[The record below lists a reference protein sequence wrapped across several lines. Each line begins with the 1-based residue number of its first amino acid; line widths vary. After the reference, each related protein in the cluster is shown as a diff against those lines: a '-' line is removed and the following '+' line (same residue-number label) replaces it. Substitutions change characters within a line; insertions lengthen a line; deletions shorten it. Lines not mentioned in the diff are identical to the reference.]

1 MTENNPIQTQAPATE
16 EPISTEVVSKP
27 EELSTTTEPTAEE
40 SPTVELTA
48 EESTT
53 VEPTIAKDH
62 SWQTRLSRALS
73 WLLHP
78 FVVPLYVVAFM
89 MVMDG
94 FLSRLPY
101 GVKNYLVWVV
111 VIYAAIVPMLSIA
124 FMRAVGLIKSLGLHS
139 QRSRL
144 LPLLVGA
151 ISYVLCAIT
160 LSDVA
165 VAAIIRKFVLAAA
178 CCEVLALAVTPFWK
192 ISLHLICM
200 GGVTA
205 MFTLLSVAGGG
216 QHFWALVATIL
227 LSGAL
232 ASARLHLGAHKPSQV
247 AAGYFGGL
255 AVAMLA
261 IIYL

>member
-1 MTENNPIQTQAPATE
+1 MTEENQIEIELTQPE
-16 EPISTEVVSKP
+16 EPS
-27 EELSTTTEPTAEE
+27 
-40 SPTVELTA
+40 
-48 EESTT
+48 
-53 VEPTIAKDH
+53 IAHDS

-78 FVVPLYVVAFM
+78 FVVPLYVLGFM
-89 MVMDG
+89 LLTDG
-94 FLSRLPY
+94 FLSRLPASI
-101 GVKNYLVWVV
+101 KSYLAWIVV
-111 VIYAAIVPMLSIA
+111 LYAAIVPMLSIA
-124 FMRAVGLIKSLGLHS
+124 FMRGLGLLKNFGLHS

-165 VAAIIRKFVLAAA
+165 VATIIRKFVLAAA
-178 CCEVLALAVTPFWK
+178 CCEVLALIVTPFWK

-205 MFTLLSVAGGG
+205 VFTLLSVAGAG

-232 ASARLHLGAHKPSQV
+232 ASARLHLGAHNPSQIAV
-247 AAGYFGGL
+247 GYFGGL
-255 AVAMLA
+255 VVAMLA
-261 IIYL
+261 MIYL

>member
-1 MTENNPIQTQAPATE
+1 MTEENQIEIESTQSE
-16 EPISTEVVSKP
+16 EPS
-27 EELSTTTEPTAEE
+27 
-40 SPTVELTA
+40 
-48 EESTT
+48 
-53 VEPTIAKDH
+53 IAHDS

-78 FVVPLYVVAFM
+78 FVVPLYVLGFM
-89 MVMDG
+89 LLTDG
-94 FLSRLPY
+94 FLSRLPASI
-101 GVKNYLVWVV
+101 KSYLAWIVV
-111 VIYAAIVPMLSIA
+111 LYAAIVPMLSIA
-124 FMRAVGLIKSLGLHS
+124 FMRGLGLLKNFGLHS

-165 VAAIIRKFVLAAA
+165 VATIIRKFVLAAA
-178 CCEVLALAVTPFWK
+178 CCEVLALIVTPFWK

-205 MFTLLSVAGGG
+205 VFTLLSVAGAG

-232 ASARLHLGAHKPSQV
+232 ASARLHLGAHNPSQIAV
-247 AAGYFGGL
+247 GYFGGL
-255 AVAMLA
+255 VVAMLA
-261 IIYL
+261 MIYL

>member
-1 MTENNPIQTQAPATE
+1 MTEENQIEIESTQPE
-16 EPISTEVVSKP
+16 EPS
-27 EELSTTTEPTAEE
+27 
-40 SPTVELTA
+40 
-48 EESTT
+48 
-53 VEPTIAKDH
+53 IAHDS

-78 FVVPLYVVAFM
+78 FVVPLYVLGFM
-89 MVMDG
+89 LLTDG
-94 FLSRLPY
+94 FLSRLPASI
-101 GVKNYLVWVV
+101 KSYLAWIVV
-111 VIYAAIVPMLSIA
+111 LYAAIVPMLSIA
-124 FMRAVGLIKSLGLHS
+124 FMRGLGLLKNFGLHS

-165 VAAIIRKFVLAAA
+165 VATIIRKFVLAAA
-178 CCEVLALAVTPFWK
+178 CCEVLAFIVTPFWK

-205 MFTLLSVAGGG
+205 VFTLLSVAGAG

-232 ASARLHLGAHKPSQV
+232 ASARLHLGAHNPSQIAV
-247 AAGYFGGL
+247 GYFGGL
-255 AVAMLA
+255 VVAMLA
-261 IIYL
+261 MIYL

>member
-1 MTENNPIQTQAPATE
+1 MTEENQIEIESIQPE
-16 EPISTEVVSKP
+16 EPS
-27 EELSTTTEPTAEE
+27 
-40 SPTVELTA
+40 
-48 EESTT
+48 
-53 VEPTIAKDH
+53 IAHDS
-62 SWQTRLSRALS
+62 SWQTRLSRVLS

-78 FVVPLYVVAFM
+78 FVVPLYVLGFM
-89 MVMDG
+89 LLTDG
-94 FLSRLPY
+94 FLSRLPASI
-101 GVKNYLVWVV
+101 KSYLAWIVV
-111 VIYAAIVPMLSIA
+111 LYAAIVPMLSIA
-124 FMRAVGLIKSLGLHS
+124 FMRGLGLLKNFGLHS

-165 VAAIIRKFVLAAA
+165 VATIIRKFVLAAA
-178 CCEVLALAVTPFWK
+178 CCEVLALIVTPFWK

-205 MFTLLSVAGGG
+205 VFTLLSVAGAG

-232 ASARLHLGAHKPSQV
+232 ASARLHLGAHNPSQIAV
-247 AAGYFGGL
+247 GYFGGL
-255 AVAMLA
+255 VVAMLA
-261 IIYL
+261 MIYL

>member
-1 MTENNPIQTQAPATE
+1 MTEENQIEIESTQLE
-16 EPISTEVVSKP
+16 EPS
-27 EELSTTTEPTAEE
+27 
-40 SPTVELTA
+40 
-48 EESTT
+48 
-53 VEPTIAKDH
+53 IAHDS

-78 FVVPLYVVAFM
+78 FVVPLYVLGFM
-89 MVMDG
+89 LLTDG
-94 FLSRLPY
+94 FLSRLPASI
-101 GVKNYLVWVV
+101 KSYLAWIVV
-111 VIYAAIVPMLSIA
+111 LYAAIVPMLSIA
-124 FMRAVGLIKSLGLHS
+124 FMRGLGLLKNFGLHS

-160 LSDVA
+160 RSDVA
-165 VAAIIRKFVLAAA
+165 VASIIRKFVLAAA
-178 CCEVLALAVTPFWK
+178 CCEVLALIVTPFWK

-205 MFTLLSVAGGG
+205 VFTLLSVAGAG

-232 ASARLHLGAHKPSQV
+232 ASARLHLGAHNPSQIAV
-247 AAGYFGGL
+247 GYFGGL
-255 AVAMLA
+255 VVAMLA
-261 IIYL
+261 MIYL

>member
-1 MTENNPIQTQAPATE
+1 MTEENQIEIESTQPE
-16 EPISTEVVSKP
+16 EPS
-27 EELSTTTEPTAEE
+27 
-40 SPTVELTA
+40 
-48 EESTT
+48 
-53 VEPTIAKDH
+53 IAHDS

-78 FVVPLYVVAFM
+78 FVVPLYVLGFM
-89 MVMDG
+89 LLTDG
-94 FLSRLPY
+94 FLSRLPASI
-101 GVKNYLVWVV
+101 KSYLAWIVV
-111 VIYAAIVPMLSIA
+111 LYAAIVPMLSIA
-124 FMRAVGLIKSLGLHS
+124 FMRGLGLIKNLGLHS

-165 VAAIIRKFVLAAA
+165 VATIIRKFVLAAA
-178 CCEVLALAVTPFWK
+178 CCEVLALIVTPFWK

-205 MFTLLSVAGGG
+205 VFTLLSVAGGG

-232 ASARLHLGAHKPSQV
+232 ASARLHLGAHNPSQIAV
-247 AAGYFGGL
+247 GYFGGL
-255 AVAMLA
+255 VVAMLA
-261 IIYL
+261 MIYL

>member
-1 MTENNPIQTQAPATE
+1 MAHD
-16 EPISTEVVSKP
+16 S
-27 EELSTTTEPTAEE
+27 
-40 SPTVELTA
+40 
-48 EESTT
+48 
-53 VEPTIAKDH
+53 

-78 FVVPLYVVAFM
+78 FVVPLYVLGFM
-89 MVMDG
+89 LLTDG
-94 FLSRLPY
+94 FLSRLPASI
-101 GVKNYLVWVV
+101 KSYLAWIVV
-111 VIYAAIVPMLSIA
+111 LYAAIVPMLSIA
-124 FMRAVGLIKSLGLHS
+124 FMRGLGLLKNFGLHS

-165 VAAIIRKFVLAAA
+165 VATIIRKFVLAAA
-178 CCEVLALAVTPFWK
+178 CCEVLALVVTPFWK

-205 MFTLLSVAGGG
+205 VFTLLSVAGAG

-232 ASARLHLGAHKPSQV
+232 ASARLHLGAHNPSQIAV
-247 AAGYFGGL
+247 GYFGGL
-255 AVAMLA
+255 VVAMLA
-261 IIYL
+261 MIYL

>member
-1 MTENNPIQTQAPATE
+1 MTEENQIEIESTQPE
-16 EPISTEVVSKP
+16 EPS
-27 EELSTTTEPTAEE
+27 
-40 SPTVELTA
+40 
-48 EESTT
+48 
-53 VEPTIAKDH
+53 IAHDS

-78 FVVPLYVVAFM
+78 FVVPLYVLGFM
-89 MVMDG
+89 LLTDG
-94 FLSRLPY
+94 FLSRLPASI
-101 GVKNYLVWVV
+101 KSYLAWIVV
-111 VIYAAIVPMLSIA
+111 LYAAIVPMLSIA
-124 FMRAVGLIKSLGLHS
+124 FMRGLGLLKNFGLHS

-165 VAAIIRKFVLAAA
+165 VATIIRKFVLAAA
-178 CCEVLALAVTPFWK
+178 CCEVLALVVTPFWK

-205 MFTLLSVAGGG
+205 VFTLLSVAGAG

-232 ASARLHLGAHKPSQV
+232 ASARLHLGAHNPSQIAV
-247 AAGYFGGL
+247 GYFGGL
-255 AVAMLA
+255 VVAMLVM
-261 IIYL
+261 IYL

>member
-1 MTENNPIQTQAPATE
+1 MTEENQIEIELTQPE
-16 EPISTEVVSKP
+16 EPS
-27 EELSTTTEPTAEE
+27 
-40 SPTVELTA
+40 
-48 EESTT
+48 
-53 VEPTIAKDH
+53 IAHDS

-78 FVVPLYVVAFM
+78 FVVPLYVLGFM
-89 MVMDG
+89 LLTDG
-94 FLSRLPY
+94 FLSRLPASI
-101 GVKNYLVWVV
+101 KSYLAWIVV
-111 VIYAAIVPMLSIA
+111 LYAAIVPMLSIA
-124 FMRAVGLIKSLGLHS
+124 FMRGLGLLKNFGLHS

-165 VAAIIRKFVLAAA
+165 VATIIRKFVLAAA
-178 CCEVLALAVTPFWK
+178 CCEVLALIVTPFWK

-205 MFTLLSVAGGG
+205 VFTLLSVAGAG

-232 ASARLHLGAHKPSQV
+232 APWEVIARIWIHW
-247 AAGYFGGL
+247 
-255 AVAMLA
+255 
-261 IIYL
+261 

>member
-1 MTENNPIQTQAPATE
+1 MTEENQIEIESTQPE
-16 EPISTEVVSKP
+16 EPS
-27 EELSTTTEPTAEE
+27 
-40 SPTVELTA
+40 
-48 EESTT
+48 
-53 VEPTIAKDH
+53 IAHDS

-78 FVVPLYVVAFM
+78 FVVPLYVIVFM
-89 MVMDG
+89 LLTDG
-94 FLSRLPY
+94 FLSRLPDS
-101 GVKNYLVWVV
+101 VKNYLAWVV
-111 VIYAAIVPMLSIA
+111 VLYAAIVPMLSIA
-124 FMRAVGLIKSLGLHS
+124 FMRGLGLLKNFGLHS

-151 ISYVLCAIT
+151 ISYLLCAIT

-165 VAAIIRKFVLAAA
+165 VATVVRKFVLAAA
-178 CCEVLALAVTPFWK
+178 CCEVLALIVTPFWK

-205 MFTLLSVAGGG
+205 MFTLLSVAGAG

-247 AAGYFGGL
+247 AAGYFGGFV
-255 AVAMLA
+255 VAILA

>member
-1 MTENNPIQTQAPATE
+1 MTEENQIEIESTQTE
-16 EPISTEVVSKP
+16 EPS
-27 EELSTTTEPTAEE
+27 
-40 SPTVELTA
+40 
-48 EESTT
+48 
-53 VEPTIAKDH
+53 IAHDS

-78 FVVPLYVVAFM
+78 FVVPLYVLGFM
-89 MVMDG
+89 LLTDG
-94 FLSRLPY
+94 FLSRLPASI
-101 GVKNYLVWVV
+101 KSYLAWIVV
-111 VIYAAIVPMLSIA
+111 LYAAIVPMLSIA
-124 FMRAVGLIKSLGLHS
+124 FMRGLGLLKNFGLHS

-165 VAAIIRKFVLAAA
+165 VATIIRKFVLAAA
-178 CCEVLALAVTPFWK
+178 CCEVLALVVTPFWK

-205 MFTLLSVAGGG
+205 VFTLLSVAGAG

-232 ASARLHLGAHKPSQV
+232 ASARLHLGAHNPSQIAV
-247 AAGYFGGL
+247 GYFGGL
-255 AVAMLA
+255 VVAMLA
-261 IIYL
+261 MIYL

>member
-1 MTENNPIQTQAPATE
+1 MTEENQIEIESTQPE
-16 EPISTEVVSKP
+16 EPS
-27 EELSTTTEPTAEE
+27 
-40 SPTVELTA
+40 
-48 EESTT
+48 
-53 VEPTIAKDH
+53 IAHDS

-78 FVVPLYVVAFM
+78 FVVPLYVLGFM
-89 MVMDG
+89 LLTDG
-94 FLSRLPY
+94 FLSRLPASI
-101 GVKNYLVWVV
+101 KSYLAWIVV
-111 VIYAAIVPMLSIA
+111 LYAAIVPMLSIA
-124 FMRAVGLIKSLGLHS
+124 FMRGLGLLKNFGLHS

-165 VAAIIRKFVLAAA
+165 VATIVRKFVLAAA
-178 CCEVLALAVTPFWK
+178 CCEVLALIVTPFWK

-205 MFTLLSVAGGG
+205 VFILLSVAGAG

-227 LSGAL
+227 MSGAL
-232 ASARLHLGAHKPSQV
+232 ASARLHLGAHNPSQIAV
-247 AAGYFGGL
+247 GYFGGL
-255 AVAMLA
+255 VVAMLA
-261 IIYL
+261 MIYL

>member
-1 MTENNPIQTQAPATE
+1 MTEENQIEIESTQSE
-16 EPISTEVVSKP
+16 EPS
-27 EELSTTTEPTAEE
+27 
-40 SPTVELTA
+40 
-48 EESTT
+48 
-53 VEPTIAKDH
+53 IAHDS

-78 FVVPLYVVAFM
+78 FVVPLYVLGFM
-89 MVMDG
+89 LLTDG
-94 FLSRLPY
+94 FLSRLPASI
-101 GVKNYLVWVV
+101 KSYLAWIVV
-111 VIYAAIVPMLSIA
+111 LYAAIVPMLSIA
-124 FMRAVGLIKSLGLHS
+124 FMRGLGLLKNFGLHS

-165 VAAIIRKFVLAAA
+165 VATIIRKFVLAAA
-178 CCEVLALAVTPFWK
+178 CCEVLALVVTPFWK

-205 MFTLLSVAGGG
+205 VFTLLSVAGAG

-232 ASARLHLGAHKPSQV
+232 ASARLHLGAHNPSQIAV
-247 AAGYFGGL
+247 GYFGGL
-255 AVAMLA
+255 VVAMLA
-261 IIYL
+261 MIYL

>member
-1 MTENNPIQTQAPATE
+1 MTEENQIEIESTQPE
-16 EPISTEVVSKP
+16 EPS
-27 EELSTTTEPTAEE
+27 
-40 SPTVELTA
+40 
-48 EESTT
+48 
-53 VEPTIAKDH
+53 IAHDS

-78 FVVPLYVVAFM
+78 FVVPLYVLGFM
-89 MVMDG
+89 LLTDG
-94 FLSRLPY
+94 FLSRLPASI
-101 GVKNYLVWVV
+101 KSYLAWIVV
-111 VIYAAIVPMLSIA
+111 LYAAIVPMLSIA
-124 FMRAVGLIKSLGLHS
+124 FMRGLGLLKNFGLHS

-165 VAAIIRKFVLAAA
+165 VATIIRKFVLAAA
-178 CCEVLALAVTPFWK
+178 CCEVLALIVTPFWK

-205 MFTLLSVAGGG
+205 VFTLLSVAGAG

-232 ASARLHLGAHKPSQV
+232 ASARLHLGAHNPSQIAV
-247 AAGYFGGL
+247 GYFGGL
-255 AVAMLA
+255 VVAMLVM
-261 IIYL
+261 IYL

>member
-1 MTENNPIQTQAPATE
+1 MTEENQIEIESTQPE
-16 EPISTEVVSKP
+16 EPS
-27 EELSTTTEPTAEE
+27 
-40 SPTVELTA
+40 
-48 EESTT
+48 
-53 VEPTIAKDH
+53 IAHDS

-78 FVVPLYVVAFM
+78 FVVPLYVLGFM
-89 MVMDG
+89 LLTDG
-94 FLSRLPY
+94 FLSRLPASI
-101 GVKNYLVWVV
+101 KSYLAWIVV
-111 VIYAAIVPMLSIA
+111 LYAAIVPMLSIA
-124 FMRAVGLIKSLGLHS
+124 FMRGLGLLKNFGLHS

-165 VAAIIRKFVLAAA
+165 VATIIRKFVLAAA
-178 CCEVLALAVTPFWK
+178 CCEVLALIVTPFWK

-205 MFTLLSVAGGG
+205 VFTLLSVAGAG

-232 ASARLHLGAHKPSQV
+232 ASARLHLGAHNPSQIAV
-247 AAGYFGGL
+247 GYFGGL
-255 AVAMLA
+255 VVAMLA
-261 IIYL
+261 IMYL

>member
-1 MTENNPIQTQAPATE
+1 MTEENQIEIESIQPE
-16 EPISTEVVSKP
+16 EPS
-27 EELSTTTEPTAEE
+27 
-40 SPTVELTA
+40 
-48 EESTT
+48 
-53 VEPTIAKDH
+53 IAHDS

-78 FVVPLYVVAFM
+78 FVVPLYVLGFM
-89 MVMDG
+89 LLTDG
-94 FLSRLPY
+94 FLSRLPASI
-101 GVKNYLVWVV
+101 KSYLAWIVV
-111 VIYAAIVPMLSIA
+111 LYAAIVPMLSIA
-124 FMRAVGLIKSLGLHS
+124 FMRGLGLLKNFGLHS

-165 VAAIIRKFVLAAA
+165 VATIIRKFVLAAA
-178 CCEVLALAVTPFWK
+178 CCEVLALIVTPFWK

-205 MFTLLSVAGGG
+205 VFTLLSVAGAG

-232 ASARLHLGAHKPSQV
+232 ASARLHLGAHNPSQIAV
-247 AAGYFGGL
+247 GYFGGL
-255 AVAMLA
+255 VVAMLA
-261 IIYL
+261 MIYL

>member
-1 MTENNPIQTQAPATE
+1 MTEENQIEIESTQPE
-16 EPISTEVVSKP
+16 EPS
-27 EELSTTTEPTAEE
+27 
-40 SPTVELTA
+40 
-48 EESTT
+48 
-53 VEPTIAKDH
+53 IAHDS

-78 FVVPLYVVAFM
+78 FVVPLYVLGFM
-89 MVMDG
+89 LLTDG
-94 FLSRLPY
+94 FLSRLPASI
-101 GVKNYLVWVV
+101 KSYLAWIVV
-111 VIYAAIVPMLSIA
+111 LYAAIVPMLSIA
-124 FMRAVGLIKSLGLHS
+124 FMRGLGLLKNFGLHS

-165 VAAIIRKFVLAAA
+165 VATIIRKFVLAAA
-178 CCEVLALAVTPFWK
+178 CCEVLALVVTPFWK

-205 MFTLLSVAGGG
+205 VFTLLSVAGAG

-232 ASARLHLGAHKPSQV
+232 ASARLHLGAHNPSQIAV
-247 AAGYFGGL
+247 GYFGGL
-255 AVAMLA
+255 VVAMLA
-261 IIYL
+261 MIYL

>member
-1 MTENNPIQTQAPATE
+1 MTEENQIEIESTQPE
-16 EPISTEVVSKP
+16 EPS
-27 EELSTTTEPTAEE
+27 
-40 SPTVELTA
+40 
-48 EESTT
+48 
-53 VEPTIAKDH
+53 IAHDS

-78 FVVPLYVVAFM
+78 FVVPLYVLGFM
-89 MVMDG
+89 LLTDG
-94 FLSRLPY
+94 FLSRLPASI
-101 GVKNYLVWVV
+101 KSYLAWIVV
-111 VIYAAIVPMLSIA
+111 LYAAIVPMLSIA
-124 FMRAVGLIKSLGLHS
+124 FMRGLGLIKNLGLHS

-144 LPLLVGA
+144 LPLLMGA

-165 VAAIIRKFVLAAA
+165 VATIIRKFVLAAA
-178 CCEVLALAVTPFWK
+178 CCEVLALVVTPFWK

-205 MFTLLSVAGGG
+205 VFTLLSVAGAG

-232 ASARLHLGAHKPSQV
+232 ASARLHLGAHSPSQIAV
-247 AAGYFGGL
+247 GYFGGL
-255 AVAMLA
+255 VVAMLA
-261 IIYL
+261 MIYL

>member
-1 MTENNPIQTQAPATE
+1 MTEENQIEIESTQPE
-16 EPISTEVVSKP
+16 EPS
-27 EELSTTTEPTAEE
+27 
-40 SPTVELTA
+40 
-48 EESTT
+48 
-53 VEPTIAKDH
+53 IAHDK

-78 FVVPLYVVAFM
+78 FVVPLYVLGFM
-89 MVMDG
+89 LLTDG
-94 FLSRLPY
+94 FLSRLPASI
-101 GVKNYLVWVV
+101 KSYLAWIVV
-111 VIYAAIVPMLSIA
+111 LYAAIVPMLSIA
-124 FMRAVGLIKSLGLHS
+124 FMRGLGLLKNFGLHS

-165 VAAIIRKFVLAAA
+165 VATIIRKFVLAAA
-178 CCEVLALAVTPFWK
+178 CCEVLALVVTPFWK

-205 MFTLLSVAGGG
+205 VFTLLSVAGAG

-232 ASARLHLGAHKPSQV
+232 ASARLHLGAHNPSQIAV
-247 AAGYFGGL
+247 GYFGGL
-255 AVAMLA
+255 VVAMLA
-261 IIYL
+261 MIYL

>member
-1 MTENNPIQTQAPATE
+1 MTEENQIEIESTQPE
-16 EPISTEVVSKP
+16 EPS
-27 EELSTTTEPTAEE
+27 
-40 SPTVELTA
+40 
-48 EESTT
+48 
-53 VEPTIAKDH
+53 IAHDK

-78 FVVPLYVVAFM
+78 FVVPLYVLGFM
-89 MVMDG
+89 LLTDG
-94 FLSRLPY
+94 FLSRLPASI
-101 GVKNYLVWVV
+101 KSYLAWIVV
-111 VIYAAIVPMLSIA
+111 LYAAIVPMLSIA
-124 FMRAVGLIKSLGLHS
+124 FMRGLGLLKNFGLHS

-165 VAAIIRKFVLAAA
+165 VATIIRKFVWAAA
-178 CCEVLALAVTPFWK
+178 CCEVLALIVTPFWK

-205 MFTLLSVAGGG
+205 VFTLLSVAGAG

-232 ASARLHLGAHKPSQV
+232 ASARLHLGAHNPSQIAV
-247 AAGYFGGL
+247 GYFGGL
-255 AVAMLA
+255 VVAMLA
-261 IIYL
+261 MIYL

>member
-1 MTENNPIQTQAPATE
+1 MTEENQIEIESTQPE
-16 EPISTEVVSKP
+16 EPS
-27 EELSTTTEPTAEE
+27 
-40 SPTVELTA
+40 
-48 EESTT
+48 
-53 VEPTIAKDH
+53 IAHDK

-78 FVVPLYVVAFM
+78 FVVPLYVLGFM
-89 MVMDG
+89 LLTDG
-94 FLSRLPY
+94 FLSRLPASI
-101 GVKNYLVWVV
+101 KSYLAWIVV
-111 VIYAAIVPMLSIA
+111 LYAAIVPMLSIA
-124 FMRAVGLIKSLGLHS
+124 FMRGLGLIKNLGLHS

-165 VAAIIRKFVLAAA
+165 VATIIRKFVLAAA
-178 CCEVLALAVTPFWK
+178 CCEVLALIVTPFWK

-205 MFTLLSVAGGG
+205 VFTLLSVAGAG

-232 ASARLHLGAHKPSQV
+232 ASARLHLGAHNPSQIAV
-247 AAGYFGGL
+247 GYFGGL
-255 AVAMLA
+255 VVAMLA
-261 IIYL
+261 MIYL

>member
-1 MTENNPIQTQAPATE
+1 MTEENQIEIESTQPE
-16 EPISTEVVSKP
+16 EPS
-27 EELSTTTEPTAEE
+27 
-40 SPTVELTA
+40 
-48 EESTT
+48 
-53 VEPTIAKDH
+53 IAHDS

-78 FVVPLYVVAFM
+78 FVVPLYVLGFM
-89 MVMDG
+89 LLTDG
-94 FLSRLPY
+94 FLSRLPASI
-101 GVKNYLVWVV
+101 KSYLAWIVV
-111 VIYAAIVPMLSIA
+111 LYAAIVPMLSIA
-124 FMRAVGLIKSLGLHS
+124 FMRGLGLLKNFGLHS

-165 VAAIIRKFVLAAA
+165 VATIIRKFVLAAA
-178 CCEVLALAVTPFWK
+178 CCEVLALIVTPFWK
-192 ISLHLICM
+192 ISLHLICT

-205 MFTLLSVAGGG
+205 VFTLLSVAGAG

-232 ASARLHLGAHKPSQV
+232 ASARLHLGAHNPSQIAV
-247 AAGYFGGL
+247 GYFGGL
-255 AVAMLA
+255 VVAMLA
-261 IIYL
+261 MIYL

>member
-1 MTENNPIQTQAPATE
+1 MTEENQIEIESTQ
-16 EPISTEVVSKP
+16 P
-27 EELSTTTEPTAEE
+27 EELS
-40 SPTVELTA
+40 
-48 EESTT
+48 
-53 VEPTIAKDH
+53 IAHDK
-62 SWQTRLSRALS
+62 SWQTRLSRAMS

-78 FVVPLYVVAFM
+78 FVVPLYVLGFM
-89 MVMDG
+89 LLTDG
-94 FLSRLPY
+94 FLSRLPASI
-101 GVKNYLVWVV
+101 KSYLAWIVV
-111 VIYAAIVPMLSIA
+111 LYAAIVPMLSIA
-124 FMRAVGLIKSLGLHS
+124 FMRGLGLLKNFGLHS

-165 VAAIIRKFVLAAA
+165 VATIIRKFVLAAA
-178 CCEVLALAVTPFWK
+178 CCEVLALIVTPFWK

-205 MFTLLSVAGGG
+205 VFTLLSVAGAG

-232 ASARLHLGAHKPSQV
+232 ASARLHLGAHNPSQIAV
-247 AAGYFGGL
+247 GYFGGL
-255 AVAMLA
+255 VVAMLA
-261 IIYL
+261 MIYL

>member
-1 MTENNPIQTQAPATE
+1 MTDENQIEIESTQPE
-16 EPISTEVVSKP
+16 EPS
-27 EELSTTTEPTAEE
+27 
-40 SPTVELTA
+40 
-48 EESTT
+48 
-53 VEPTIAKDH
+53 IAHDS

-78 FVVPLYVVAFM
+78 FVVPLYVLGFM
-89 MVMDG
+89 LLTDG
-94 FLSRLPY
+94 FLSRLPASI
-101 GVKNYLVWVV
+101 KSYLAWIVV
-111 VIYAAIVPMLSIA
+111 LYAAIVPMLSIA
-124 FMRAVGLIKSLGLHS
+124 FMRGLGLLKNFGLHS

-165 VAAIIRKFVLAAA
+165 VATIIRKFVLAAA
-178 CCEVLALAVTPFWK
+178 CCEVLALIVTPFWK

-205 MFTLLSVAGGG
+205 VFTLLSVAGAG

-232 ASARLHLGAHKPSQV
+232 ASARLHLGAHNPSQIAV
-247 AAGYFGGL
+247 GYFGGL
-255 AVAMLA
+255 VVAMLA
-261 IIYL
+261 MIYL

>member
-1 MTENNPIQTQAPATE
+1 MTEENQIEIESTQPE
-16 EPISTEVVSKP
+16 EPS
-27 EELSTTTEPTAEE
+27 
-40 SPTVELTA
+40 
-48 EESTT
+48 
-53 VEPTIAKDH
+53 IAHDS

-78 FVVPLYVVAFM
+78 FVVPLYVIVFM
-89 MVMDG
+89 LLTDG
-94 FLSRLPY
+94 FLSRLPDS
-101 GVKNYLVWVV
+101 VKNYLAWVV
-111 VIYAAIVPMLSIA
+111 VLYAAIVPMLSIA
-124 FMRAVGLIKSLGLHS
+124 FMRGLGLLKNFGLHS

-151 ISYVLCAIT
+151 ISYLLCAIT

-165 VAAIIRKFVLAAA
+165 VATVVRKFVLAAA
-178 CCEVLALAVTPFWK
+178 CCEVLALIVTPFWK

-205 MFTLLSVAGGG
+205 MFTLLSVAGAG

-247 AAGYFGGL
+247 AAGYFGGFV
-255 AVAMLA
+255 VAMLA

>member
-1 MTENNPIQTQAPATE
+1 MTEENQIEIESTQPE
-16 EPISTEVVSKP
+16 EPS
-27 EELSTTTEPTAEE
+27 
-40 SPTVELTA
+40 
-48 EESTT
+48 
-53 VEPTIAKDH
+53 IAHDS

-78 FVVPLYVVAFM
+78 FVVPLYVLGFM
-89 MVMDG
+89 LLTDG
-94 FLSRLPY
+94 FLSRLPASI
-101 GVKNYLVWVV
+101 KSYLAWIVV
-111 VIYAAIVPMLSIA
+111 LYAAIVPMLSIA
-124 FMRAVGLIKSLGLHS
+124 FMRGLGLLKNFGLHS

-165 VAAIIRKFVLAAA
+165 VATIIRKFVLAAA
-178 CCEVLALAVTPFWK
+178 CCEVLALVVTPFWK

-205 MFTLLSVAGGG
+205 VFILLSVAGAG

-232 ASARLHLGAHKPSQV
+232 ASARLHLGAHNPSQIAV
-247 AAGYFGGL
+247 GYFGGL
-255 AVAMLA
+255 VVAMLA
-261 IIYL
+261 MIYL

>member
-1 MTENNPIQTQAPATE
+1 MTKENQIEIESTQPE
-16 EPISTEVVSKP
+16 EPS
-27 EELSTTTEPTAEE
+27 
-40 SPTVELTA
+40 
-48 EESTT
+48 
-53 VEPTIAKDH
+53 IAHDS

-78 FVVPLYVVAFM
+78 FVVPLYVIVFM
-89 MVMDG
+89 LLTDG
-94 FLSRLPY
+94 FLSRLPDS
-101 GVKNYLVWVV
+101 VKNYLAWVV
-111 VIYAAIVPMLSIA
+111 VLYAAIVPMLSIA
-124 FMRAVGLIKSLGLHS
+124 FMRGLGLLKNFGLHS

-151 ISYVLCAIT
+151 ISYLLCAIT

-165 VAAIIRKFVLAAA
+165 VATVVRKFVLAAA
-178 CCEVLALAVTPFWK
+178 CCEVLALIVTPFWK

-205 MFTLLSVAGGG
+205 MFTLLSVAGAG

-247 AAGYFGGL
+247 AAGYFGGFV
-255 AVAMLA
+255 VAMLA

>member
-1 MTENNPIQTQAPATE
+1 MTEENQIEIESTQPE
-16 EPISTEVVSKP
+16 EPS
-27 EELSTTTEPTAEE
+27 
-40 SPTVELTA
+40 
-48 EESTT
+48 
-53 VEPTIAKDH
+53 IAHDS
-62 SWQTRLSRALS
+62 SWQTRMSRALS

-78 FVVPLYVVAFM
+78 FVVPLYVLGFM
-89 MVMDG
+89 LLTDG
-94 FLSRLPY
+94 FLSRLPASI
-101 GVKNYLVWVV
+101 KSYLAWIVV
-111 VIYAAIVPMLSIA
+111 LYAAIVPMLSIA
-124 FMRAVGLIKSLGLHS
+124 FMRGLGLLKNFGLHS

-165 VAAIIRKFVLAAA
+165 VATIIRKFVLAAA
-178 CCEVLALAVTPFWK
+178 CCEVLALVVTPFWK

-205 MFTLLSVAGGG
+205 VFTLLSVAGGG

-232 ASARLHLGAHKPSQV
+232 ASARLHLGAHNPSQIAV
-247 AAGYFGGL
+247 GYFGGL
-255 AVAMLA
+255 VVAMLA
-261 IIYL
+261 MIYL

>member
-1 MTENNPIQTQAPATE
+1 MTEENQIE
-16 EPISTEVVSKP
+16 I
-27 EELSTTTEPTAEE
+27 
-40 SPTVELTA
+40 
-48 EESTT
+48 ESTQPE
-53 VEPTIAKDH
+53 EPTIAHDS

-78 FVVPLYVVAFM
+78 FVVPLYVLGFM
-89 MVMDG
+89 LLTDG
-94 FLSRLPY
+94 FLSRLPASI
-101 GVKNYLVWVV
+101 KSYLAWIVV
-111 VIYAAIVPMLSIA
+111 LYAAIVPMLSIA
-124 FMRAVGLIKSLGLHS
+124 FMRGLGLLKNFGLHS

-165 VAAIIRKFVLAAA
+165 VATIIRKFVLAAA
-178 CCEVLALAVTPFWK
+178 CCEVLALIVTPFWK

-205 MFTLLSVAGGG
+205 VFTLLSVAGAG

-232 ASARLHLGAHKPSQV
+232 ASARLHLGAHNPSQIAV
-247 AAGYFGGL
+247 GYFGGL
-255 AVAMLA
+255 VVAMLA
-261 IIYL
+261 MIYL

>member
-1 MTENNPIQTQAPATE
+1 MTEENQIEIESTQPE
-16 EPISTEVVSKP
+16 EPS
-27 EELSTTTEPTAEE
+27 
-40 SPTVELTA
+40 
-48 EESTT
+48 
-53 VEPTIAKDH
+53 IAHDK

-78 FVVPLYVVAFM
+78 FVVPLYVLGFM
-89 MVMDG
+89 LLTDG
-94 FLSRLPY
+94 FLSRLPASI
-101 GVKNYLVWVV
+101 KSYLAWIVV
-111 VIYAAIVPMLSIA
+111 LYAAIVPMLSIA
-124 FMRAVGLIKSLGLHS
+124 FMRGLGLLKNFGLHS

-151 ISYVLCAIT
+151 VCYVLCAIT

-165 VAAIIRKFVLAAA
+165 VATIIRKFVLAAA
-178 CCEVLALAVTPFWK
+178 CCEVLALIVTPFWK

-205 MFTLLSVAGGG
+205 VFTLLSVAGAG

-232 ASARLHLGAHKPSQV
+232 ASARLHLGAHNPSQIAV
-247 AAGYFGGL
+247 GYFGGL
-255 AVAMLA
+255 VVAMLA
-261 IIYL
+261 MIYL